1 MNLLRDAEQ
10 MAGWLAGFAG
20 LEVADEEGLGLR
32 QVPAKS
38 AAVLVAV
45 HWHADDWHILLTR
58 RTPHLRSHAG
68 QISFPGGRIEA
79 EDGSAEVAALRE
91 AEEEVGLPPAL
102 VRVVATLPHY
112 DTVTGY
118 RVTPVLALLTAPFQ
132 PRPSPH
138 EVAEVFSL
146 PLVLALDEAVY
157 ERQPYVRD
165 GVAGHYYVLRY
176 GDYFIW
182 GATAAMLRR
191 LARHHAANL

>member
-1 MNLLRDAEQ
+1 
-10 MAGWLAGFAG
+10 MASWLAGFAG
-20 LEVADEEGLGLR
+20 LQVGDEDGLGLR
-32 QVPAKS
+32 LPPAKA

-45 HWHADDWHILLTR
+45 HWQDGEWRILLTR

-68 QISFPGGRIEA
+68 QISFPGGRIEP
-79 EDGSAEVAALRE
+79 EDASARVAALRE

-102 VRVVATLPHY
+102 VRVVAELPDY

-118 RVTPVLALLTAPFQ
+118 RITPVLALLQGSFLPQ
-132 PRPSPH
+132 PSPQ

-146 PLVLALDEAVY
+146 PLALALDESAY
-157 ERQPYVRD
+157 ERHPYVRD
-165 GVAGHYYVLRY
+165 GVAGHFYALRY

-191 LARHHAANL
+191 LARHHAANS

>member
-1 MNLLRDAEQ
+1 MWQDAEA
-10 MAGWLAGFAG
+10 MASWLAGFAG

-32 QVPAKS
+32 QPPAKA

-45 HWHADDWHILLTR
+45 HWQDGEWRILLTR

-68 QISFPGGRIEA
+68 QISFPGGRIEP
-79 EDGSAEVAALRE
+79 EDASARVAALRE
-91 AEEEVGLPPAL
+91 AEEEVGLPPAM
-102 VRVVATLPHY
+102 VRVVAELPHY

-118 RVTPVLALLTAPFQ
+118 RVTPVLALLQGAFQ
-132 PRPSPH
+132 PQPSPQ

-146 PLVLALDEAVY
+146 PLALALDTAAY
-157 ERQPYVRD
+157 ERHPYVRD
-165 GVAGHYYVLRY
+165 GVAGHYYALRY

-191 LARHHAANL
+191 LARHHAANP

>member
-1 MNLLRDAEQ
+1 MVRDADS
-10 MAGWLAGFAG
+10 MAHWLAGFAG
-20 LEVADEEGLGLR
+20 LQVADEEGLGLR
-32 QVPAKS
+32 QPPAKT

-45 HWHADDWHILLTR
+45 HWQADAWHILLTR

-68 QISFPGGRIEA
+68 QISFPGGRIEP

-102 VRVVATLPHY
+102 VRVVTVLPHY

-118 RVTPVLALLTAPFQ
+118 RVLPVLALLTAPFQ
-132 PRPSPH
+132 PQPSPQ

-146 PLVLALDEAVY
+146 PLALALDEAAY
-157 ERQPYVRD
+157 ERHPYVRD
-165 GVAGHYYVLRY
+165 GVAGHYYALRY

-191 LARHHAANL
+191 LAWHYAANR